1 MTKHIVLL
9 GDSIFDNAV
18 YVPNG
23 PAVIDQLSALLVRD
37 GRASLLARDGDV
49 SSDVPEQARRM
60 PPDASHL
67 VLSVG
72 GNDAL
77 GAVPAMSQTVVN
89 VNAAMAVMA
98 KIRTA
103 FQRDYRATIQSLIKF
118 QLPLAVCTVYEDVPG
133 LTEELK
139 AALAIFNDTIVREAL
154 SVGADIIDLRSLCT
168 EFGDYSEKSPIEP
181 SVLGGQK
188 IAAAIHR
195 WLRSSH

>member
-1 MTKHIVLL
+1 MSPHVVLL
-9 GDSIFDNAV
+9 GDSIFDNAI

-23 PAVIDQLSALLVRD
+23 PAVIDQMS
-37 GRASLLARDGDV
+37 GLLAPEGLATLLAVDGDV
-49 SSDVPEQARRM
+49 SSDVPGQAERM

-77 GAVPAMSQTVVN
+77 GAIPAMSQTVRN
-89 VNAAMAVMA
+89 VNEAMTVMA

-103 FQRDYRATIQSLIKF
+103 FQNDYRAAIQSLLKF

-133 LTEELK
+133 LTDELK

-154 SVGADIIDLRSLCT
+154 TVGADIIDLRCICT
-168 EFGDYSEKSPIEP
+168 EFGDYSERSPIEP
-181 SVLGGQK
+181 SSNGGQK
-188 IAAAIHR
+188 ITHAIHR
-195 WLRSSH
+195 WLQA

>member
-1 MTKHIVLL
+1 MRKHVVLL

-23 PAVIDQLSALLVRD
+23 PAVVEQLSALLMPH
-37 GRASLLARDGDV
+37 GRATLLARDGDIA
-49 SSDVPEQARRM
+49 SDVPEQVRRI

-77 GAVPAMSQTVVN
+77 GAIPAMSQSVST
-89 VNAAMAVMA
+89 VNAAMGVMA
-98 KIRTA
+98 KIRVA
-103 FQRDYRATIQSLIKF
+103 FQREYRTTIQCIIEHK
-118 QLPLAVCTVYEDVPG
+118 LPLAVCTVYEDVPG

-139 AALAIFNDTIVREAL
+139 TALAIFNDTIAREAL
-154 SVGADIIDLRSLCT
+154 SVGATIIDLRYLCT
-168 EFGDYSEKSPIEP
+168 EFDDYSERSPIEP
-181 SVLGGQK
+181 SAHGGQK

-195 WLRSSH
+195 WLQS

>member
-1 MTKHIVLL
+1 MSPHVVLL

-23 PAVIDQLSALLVRD
+23 PAVIQQTSALLAPD
-37 GRASLLARDGDV
+37 GRATLLAIDGDV
-49 SSDVPEQARRM
+49 SSDIPGQTNRM

-77 GAVPAMSQTVVN
+77 GAIPVMSQTVRN
-89 VNAAMAVMA
+89 VNEAMLVMA
-98 KIRTA
+98 KIRTV
-103 FQRDYRATIQSLIKF
+103 FQKDYRTTIQSLVKF
-118 QLPLAVCTVYEDVPG
+118 HLPLAVCTVYEDVPG
-133 LTEELK
+133 LTDELK
-139 AALAIFNDTIVREAL
+139 VALAIFNDTIVREAL

-195 WLRSSH
+195 WLIT